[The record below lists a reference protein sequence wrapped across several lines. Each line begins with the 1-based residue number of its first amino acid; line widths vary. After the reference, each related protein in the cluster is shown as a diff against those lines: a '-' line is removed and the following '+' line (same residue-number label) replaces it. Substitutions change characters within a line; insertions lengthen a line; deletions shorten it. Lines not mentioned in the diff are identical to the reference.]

1 MKVYLTLM
9 AIAALVTYVA
19 TPAMRHLAF
28 RVGAITAVR
37 ARDVHTTPIPRL
49 GGIAIFLGIAVAGS
63 VASAI
68 PFLFPVFEAGREAW
82 AVLAAAAIVCALGM
96 IDDIFDLDWM
106 AKLAGQFL
114 AGLVL
119 ASGGVQLV
127 TVPIAGVT
135 IGSSYVSLIATVFVV
150 VIAMN
155 AVNFVDG
162 LDGLAAGMIAIG
174 GVAFFAYT
182 YMLARSATPGDYS
195 SLAAIVVALLVGACL
210 GFLPHNVHPA
220 RIFMGDSGSMVLGL
234 MLAAAAIIVTGQID
248 PAVVS
253 ERERIPAFIPIL
265 LPIMVLAVPLVDMTA
280 AVIRRTARGESPFSP
295 DKHHLHHL
303 LLRRGHSHR
312 WAVTVLYIWTA
323 VLSFGTISLVFLP
336 LWGAAVA
343 TGIGIA
349 AAAAITFS
357 PRLARFFSRQWR
369 RAGHAVFALQRIT
382 PEGRHPDDAEAG
394 AAPAVAAAPGA
405 APASSP
411 VTRPE
416 EEK

>member
-49 GGIAIFLGIAVAGS
+49 GGVAIFLGLATAGV

-82 AVLAAAAIVCALGM
+82 AVLGAAAIVCALGM
-96 IDDIFDLDWM
+96 VDDIFDLDWM

-174 GVAFFAYT
+174 GLAFFTYT

-265 LPIMVLAVPLVDMTA
+265 LPIMVLAVPLVDMGA
-280 AVIRRTARGESPFSP
+280 AVIRRTARGDSPFSP

-323 VLSFGTISLVFLP
+323 VLSFGTVSVVFLP
-336 LWGAAVA
+336 LWGAVLV
-343 TGIGIA
+343 TSLGVV

-382 PEGRHPDDAEAG
+382 PEGRHGDDAPAG
-394 AAPAVAAAPGA
+394 PAPAVASATGA
-405 APASSP
+405 TAASSTVP
-411 VTRPE
+411 HSE

>member
-9 AIAALVTYVA
+9 AIAALVAYVA

-37 ARDVHTTPIPRL
+37 ERDVHTTPIPRL
-49 GGIAIFLGIAVAGS
+49 GGIAIFLGLAVAGV
-63 VASAI
+63 VASAV
-68 PFLFPVFEAGREAW
+68 PFLDPVFAAGREPW
-82 AVLAAAAIVCALGM
+82 AVLGAAAIVCALGM
-96 IDDIFDLDWM
+96 ADDIWDLDWM
-106 AKLAGQFL
+106 AKLGGQFL

-119 ASGGVQLV
+119 AWGGVQLV

-162 LDGLAAGMIAIG
+162 LDGLAAGMIATG
-174 GVAFFAYT
+174 GLAFFTYT
-182 YMLARSATPGDYS
+182 YLLARSASPGDYL
-195 SLAAIVVALLVGACL
+195 SLATIVVALLVGACL

-248 PAVVS
+248 PAVIS
-253 ERERIPAFIPIL
+253 ERERIPAFIPIM
-265 LPIMVLAVPLVDMTA
+265 LPIMVLAVPLIDMTA
-280 AVIRRTARGESPFSP
+280 AVIRRAARGESPFSP

-312 WAVTVLYIWTA
+312 WAVTVLYLWTA
-323 VLSFGTISLVFLP
+323 VLSFGTVSVVFLP
-336 LWGAAVA
+336 PWLSAVAIVLGIAGAAAV
-343 TGIGIA
+343 TL
-349 AAAAITFS
+349 S
-357 PRLARFFSRQWR
+357 PRFARFFSRQWR
-369 RAGHAVFALQRIT
+369 RAGHAAFALQRAT
-382 PEGRHPDDAEAG
+382 PEGRSVREDDAVGTPTTSKEDA
-394 AAPAVAAAPGA
+394 
-405 APASSP
+405 
-411 VTRPE
+411 
-416 EEK
+416 

>member
-9 AIAALVTYVA
+9 AIAALVAYVA
-19 TPAMRHLAF
+19 TPAARHLAF

-49 GGIAIFLGIAVAGS
+49 GGIAIFLGLATAGV

-68 PFLFPVFEAGREAW
+68 PFLMPVFDAGREAW
-82 AVLAAAAIVCALGM
+82 AVLGGAAIVCALGM
-96 IDDIFDLDWM
+96 VDDIFDLDWM

-114 AGLVL
+114 AGVVV

-174 GVAFFAYT
+174 GTAFFAYT
-182 YMLARSATPGDYS
+182 YLLARSASPGDYS
-195 SLAAIVVALLVGACL
+195 SLATIVVALLVGACL

-248 PAVVS
+248 PAVIS
-253 ERERIPAFIPIL
+253 ERERVPAFIPIL

-280 AVIRRTARGESPFSP
+280 AVVRRTLRGDSPFSP

-323 VLSFGTISLVFLP
+323 VLSYGTVSIVFLP
-336 LWGAAVA
+336 PAGAIAFTAVGVIGAAVVTA
-343 TGIGIA
+343 
-349 AAAAITFS
+349 S

-369 RAGHAVFALQRIT
+369 RLGHAIFALQRVT
-382 PEGRHPDDAEAG
+382 PEGRKRHDARL
-394 AAPAVAAAPGA
+394 AARAAAAQA
-405 APASSP
+405 AASSAIASS
-411 VTRPE
+411 TLT
-416 EEK
+416 EEKP